1 MLFNK
6 DVIIIIIIIII
17 NSGVLCLGIDRYL
30 GHNTV
35 VWKQR
40 KIP

>member
-6 DVIIIIIIIII
+6 DVIIIIIII